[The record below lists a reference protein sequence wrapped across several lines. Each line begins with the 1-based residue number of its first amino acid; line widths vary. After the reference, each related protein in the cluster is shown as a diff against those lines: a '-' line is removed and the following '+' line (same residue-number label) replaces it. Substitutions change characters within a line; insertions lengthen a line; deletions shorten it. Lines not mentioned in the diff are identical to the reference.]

1 MRSSRTIRALGA
13 AALATSGVLLAT
25 GAVAGASAHRFEHRS
40 PHALFVETDQTRNT
54 VISYVR
60 GTDGTLSTSG
70 TYATGGAGGVA
81 AGATADPLASQGGL
95 ALVNDAQQLIA
106 VNPGSDTVSV
116 FDVDGARLH
125 LRQQISSFGDFPV

>member
-54 VISYVR
+54 VISYVPR
-60 GTDGTLSTSG
+60 PARTPRAAPVASRRARPRTPSRARADSRSSTTRS
-70 TYATGGAGGVA
+70 
-81 AGATADPLASQGGL
+81 
-95 ALVNDAQQLIA
+95 N
-106 VNPGSDTVSV
+106 
-116 FDVDGARLH
+116 
-125 LRQQISSFGDFPV
+125 